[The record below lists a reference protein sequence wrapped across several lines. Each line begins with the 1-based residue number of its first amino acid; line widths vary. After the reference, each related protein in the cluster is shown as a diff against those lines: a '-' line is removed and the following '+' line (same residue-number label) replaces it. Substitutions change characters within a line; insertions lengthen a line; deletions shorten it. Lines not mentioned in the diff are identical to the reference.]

1 MIRRPPRSTRTDT
14 LFPYTTLFRSG
25 GALAASV
32 YSADAGGVSATTEEG
47 FGTPDG
53 VYPYLTTVHYETDN
67 PLPWH
72 REVALA
78 DVGARFRYPGSLTGV
93 RMGRAGPSGRAPAVV
108 LQGPAAAVGVHGP
121 HSGRSWGP
129 RSIAWASCGD

>member
-1 MIRRPPRSTRTDT
+1 MRISDWSSDVCSSD
-14 LFPYTTLFRSG
+14 L
-25 GALAASV
+25 
-32 YSADAGGVSATTEEG
+32 TTEEG

-93 RMGRAGPSGRAPAVV
+93 RMGRAGPSGRALDVV
-108 LQGPAAAVGVHGP
+108 LEGSAGEVVVNGRQF
-121 HSGRSWGP
+121 GRSLGL
-129 RSIAWASCGD
+129 RSKIGRAHV

>member
-1 MIRRPPRSTRTDT
+1 MSGGGEICDDARCQVYSGAGAESPGQDAAVAATARQV
-14 LFPYTTLFRSG
+14 LAFG

-67 PLPWH
+67 PRPWH

-78 DVGARFRYPGSLTGV
+78 DVGARFRYPGSDRKLT
-93 RMGRAGPSGRAPAVV
+93 RLNSS
-108 LQGPAAAVGVHGP
+108 H
-121 HSGRSWGP
+121 
-129 RSIAWASCGD
+129 